1 MVYSSPQCTRLPMR
15 ILRSGPGATA
25 AEFKSGPSIPS
36 HSTTSATS
44 ERTSDGDRASPI
56 VAIMC
61 IMPAGGSDGDCL
73 FHALAYFDG
82 VLAQDLQLQV
92 AWYMELFAPE
102 QAGFE
107 WEWWQEAQQL
117 KQNQRHD
124 VAAILSA
131 YTLLRQVR
139 IMVHTRVAGNPT
151 PLVMEASHV
160 AVANSDAAPIRHI
173 LYNGPLGRY
182 DALVQ
187 VPGVEGFEP
196 AWEQQPDPSQLGQM
210 ERSETDASSPVEG
223 LESMVWSQAGL
234 AHAGRS
240 SPWDAL
246 HQVGAVTDQPKVNN
260 NDITGPRPLLPKR
273 LSEEVFGFVCKVFKK
288 NSHKRWG
295 RLSVWQISLQERCAD
310 HNFPCPF
317 WHAILYD
324 LDLALHLEVETFA
337 RMLRAEA
344 LSLDVLDRW
353 QRRLRCQSKRLWLP
367 RRVWVD
373 YLHRIDLTASVADI
387 RRALAELQPSCL
399 YWRPLNAASGS
410 TAASAAAAS
419 SPAPRS

>member
-1 MVYSSPQCTRLPMR
+1 MR
-15 ILRSGPGATA
+15 VLRSGPGANA

-44 ERTSDGDRASPI
+44 ERTSDGDRINPI

-61 IMPAGGSDGDCL
+61 ISGSDGDCL

-139 IMVHTRVAGNPT
+139 IMVHTRVADNPT

-240 SPWDAL
+240 SP
-246 HQVGAVTDQPKVNN
+246 
-260 NDITGPRPLLPKR
+260 
-273 LSEEVFGFVCKVFKK
+273 
-288 NSHKRWG
+288 
-295 RLSVWQISLQERCAD
+295 
-310 HNFPCPF
+310 
-317 WHAILYD
+317 
-324 LDLALHLEVETFA
+324 
-337 RMLRAEA
+337 
-344 LSLDVLDRW
+344 
-353 QRRLRCQSKRLWLP
+353 
-367 RRVWVD
+367 
-373 YLHRIDLTASVADI
+373 
-387 RRALAELQPSCL
+387 
-399 YWRPLNAASGS
+399 
-410 TAASAAAAS
+410 
-419 SPAPRS
+419 